1 MTLLQILGGGISNR
15 VWDTIIEHALS
26 CVLDDD
32 EWYAYYGAAQRAGLL
47 LNSIYR
53 VVAATFDG
61 HNYQPVEN
69 LTFSQKVS
77 V

>member
-1 MTLLQILGGGISNR
+1 MQILGGGISNKI
-15 VWDTIIEHALS
+15 WDAIIGHALS
-26 CVLDDD
+26 CVIDDD
-32 EWYAYYGAAQRAGLL
+32 EWYAYYGSAPVGIL